1 MDKIVKFLFLFLL
14 YCSNLSTAIFIYP
27 IIYFILGVN
36 GDYTKWYYFGI
47 IFSVYEF
54 GKFFGLFIWDILSHK
69 ISNILLIII
78 SLSFICILNLS
89 YIFSFNIYHIL
100 LIRFFSGFFNNIG
113 KFSKFIFIELGL
125 NETLQLMIFFISIIC
140 TLISL
145 FLPSSICQIIIIKN
159 GINNNNNIKYLYHFT
174 IIFSLIN
181 FLSIIFCFILIL
193 NKILKIRK
201 KNRNFIQMSNVTEKF
216 DYTSKNIP
224 NKRISKAPQST
235 ENFNKSRD
243 QRHNKKFINLK
254 IKENIDNQNSHRNII
269 INSYSEKMSSKQ
281 FPIESKK
288 EDDSKISKERGSM
301 NFFERNKNFETGGKE
316 INQPK
321 NLQNIYTENKSNNIK
336 INKTKK
342 YIFIHILI
350 EISDTLFFIWTIIIL
365 HIEYSG
371 NCFHISLVYASL
383 RLLGEIITFPI
394 NTIIIKNTSYYSK
407 IQIKNFTR
415 NILFMNILLFFISII
430 PNIFI
435 FIYYYFYPKN
445 KIMLFLLIFSLLIRN
460 IFSII
465 NIQLFKILSTKDF
478 NLHSSKMILLRKYK
492 QYSGCLIKTAIFL
505 IGSCGYYLIYNK
517 SLIGLKPNNFAQF
530 PKLIFI
536 FYFIVFPSVINFI
549 LLLTCKFFG

>member
-125 NETLQLMIFFISIIC
+125 KETLQLMIFFISIIC

-269 INSYSEKMSSKQ
+269 INSYSEKMASKQ

-549 LLLTCKFFG
+549 LLITCKFFG